1 MKKRLR
7 KKLHKG
13 EFQELGF
20 NLDFD
25 YTGDYENNEEKLY
38 QFFERFDEFL
48 DSIGM
53 ESAGGIGDHFSVFV
67 YHIGRGTVTADQRQA
82 VIDWLAG
89 QPEAANIVAS
99 PLRDA
104 WYGWD
109 KE

>member
-25 YTGDYENNEEKLY
+25 YTGDYEADEEKFDR
-38 QFFERFDEFL
+38 FFDRFDEFL
-48 DSIGM
+48 NSLGI
-53 ESAGGIGDHFSVFV
+53 ESGGGIGDHFSVFV
-67 YHIGRGTVTADQRQA
+67 CHIGRGSVTEVQRQA
-82 VIDWLAG
+82 VIDWLSQ

-99 PLRDA
+99 PLKDA